1 MKKITGSAQASFPAV
16 APETPVQRTLDENTL
31 NTFALLSHILDAF
44 DDICYVADPETYDLL
59 YINQAGRQ
67 AVAPGEGEVSG
78 KCYKILQQSDKPCD
92 FCTNH
97 LLSVGKKITWER
109 YNHFLKK
116 YYVLTDTMIRVDG
129 KTLRLEL
136 ARNITEFRNRQQ
148 SLMHKLT
155 LEENLVAC
163 VECLASDVSISDS
176 LNKLL
181 SIVGEYYQAS
191 RAYIFEIHHAENY
204 LENTYEWCR
213 AGVSPQLHNLT
224 NIPLSAVDT
233 WLARFR
239 EHGVF
244 TIPSLAELA
253 PDSLEYQILEPQGIE
268 SLMAAPLMTKDS
280 IIGFLGVDNPT
291 ANCNELRLLRAVPFF
306 VQDELVKRRMMDK
319 LEWLSFRDVL
329 TGLYNR
335 NKYAAAL
342 GEIMECPPEK
352 MGIIYVDVNGL
363 KTANDT
369 YGHEYGDQVILKVV
383 EHIKAA
389 LAGDIYR
396 IGGDEFVA
404 LYPGVDEA
412 ALDAMV
418 SGLRERMAHEE
429 DISIS
434 IGSSWN
440 EGRIDPG
447 ELIRFADDRMYAD
460 KQNYYRTQLTAQ
472 ASRKADAVSRLHS
485 EIEMGNFKVLLQP
498 QVHLRSGDLV
508 GAEAIVRK
516 QSHCSLPAGLDNS
529 APFYELEGI
538 VRHLDFH
545 VLETVCSALRE
556 WTTLGLTMPVTV
568 SFSRMTLL
576 ENNIVNAIEE
586 MIRSHGVEP
595 SRIRIKIPE
604 NANRMD
610 IRLLKVL
617 IAEFQRKGFTAALGG
632 FGSEISNVAILAAV
646 EFNEV
651 AFHRDFIRD
660 IDSNPRNLAILE
672 NGLALCRDLGS
683 ATVAEGIDS
692 LERFDF
698 LKNKLCDC
706 GQGDFFSPP
715 LEFTDFYNF
724 FKNRPAGFY
733 AVPAQAPQL
742 SDPDRAS
749 KS

>member
-1 MKKITGSAQASFPAV
+1 MKKNTGQAHAYVPAG
-16 APETPVQRTLDENTL
+16 APKTPGQPPVDAEALS
-31 NTFALLSHILDAF
+31 TFALLSHILDAF
-44 DDICYVADPETYDLL
+44 DDICYVADPVTYDLL
-59 YINQAGRQ
+59 YINKAGRQ
-67 AVAPGEGEVSG
+67 AVACGTDEVRG
-78 KCYKILQQSDKPCD
+78 KCYDILQRLDKPCE
-92 FCTNH
+92 FCTND

-109 YNHFLKK
+109 YNSFLQK
-116 YYVLTDTMIRVDG
+116 YYILTDTMIRVDG

-136 ARNITEFRNRQQ
+136 ARNITEYKNRQQ
-148 SLMHKLT
+148 HLLHRLT

-163 VECLASDVSISDS
+163 VECLASDLSINDS

-191 RAYIFEIHHAENY
+191 RAYIFEIHKDENC

-213 AGVSPQLHNLT
+213 EGVSPQLHNLT
-224 NIPLSAVDT
+224 NIPLSAVDS

-253 PDSLEYQILEPQGIE
+253 PDSLEYRILEPQGIK
-268 SLMAAPLMTKDS
+268 SLMAAPLLTKDA
-280 IIGFLGVDNPT
+280 IVGFLGVDNPS
-291 ANCNELRLLRAVPFF
+291 ANCNELRLLRAVPVF
-306 VQDELVKRRMMDK
+306 VQDELMKRRMMDK
-319 LEWLSFRDVL
+319 LEWLSFRDAL
-329 TGLYNR
+329 TGLHNR

-383 EHIKAA
+383 AHIKAA
-389 LAGDIYR
+389 LAGNIYR

-412 ALDAMV
+412 DLDAMV
-418 SGLRERMAHEE
+418 NRLRERMAHEQE
-429 DISIS
+429 ISIS

-460 KQNYYRTQLTAQ
+460 KQNYYRAQLTAQ
-472 ASRKADAVSRLHS
+472 ASRKSEAVSRLLS
-485 EIEMGNFKVLLQP
+485 EIDMGYFKVLLQP
-498 QVHLRSGDLV
+498 QVHLHNGGLV
-508 GAEAIVRK
+508 GAEAVVRK
-516 QSHCSLPAGLDNS
+516 ASPCKLS
-529 APFYELEGI
+529 AAADKFKPVYELEGI
-538 VRHLDFH
+538 IRHLDFY
-545 VLETVCSALRE
+545 VLESVCPALRDWRRE
-556 WTTLGLTMPVTV
+556 GANLTVTV
-568 SFSRMTLL
+568 SLSRMTLL
-576 ENNIVNAIEE
+576 ENNIVAAIEKSC
-586 MIRSHGVEP
+586 RAHGVEP
-595 SRIRIKIPE
+595 SWLCLKVSE
-604 NANRMD
+604 NANKMD
-610 IRLLKVL
+610 IRHLKS
-617 IAEFQRKGFTAALGG
+617 IIGEFKRKGFSVALGG
-632 FGSEISNVAILAAV
+632 FGSELSNVAILAAV

-692 LERFDF
+692 LERFVF
-698 LKNKLCDC
+698 LKNKLCDR
-706 GQGDFFSPP
+706 GQGEFFSKP
-715 LEFTDFYNF
+715 LDFADFNNF
-724 FKNRPAGFY
+724 LKNRPACFSAASPGQT
-733 AVPAQAPQL
+733 PLLNEPG
-742 SDPDRAS
+742 RA
-749 KS
+749 